1 LTSEDQ
7 QPRVIKKYPNRRLYD
22 TDSSR
27 YVTLAEVR
35 QLVVDAI
42 PFVVIEQKTEQD
54 ITRSIL
60 LQIILDQESETNPLF
75 SNENLERFIRYY
87 KTAPE
92 QGFSEFIGQSLQF
105 FHDQQRDF
113 SKTMGGLAGQ
123 SPMTAWADLTQKNME
138 AWNKMMG
145 ITPNTDS
152 KKD

>member
-1 LTSEDQ
+1 LSTEDQ
-7 QPRVIKKYPNRRLYD
+7 QPRLIKKYPNRRLYD
-22 TDSSR
+22 TDASR
-27 YVTLAEVR
+27 YITLAEVR

-42 PFVVIEQKTEQD
+42 PFVVIEQKTEED

-87 KTAPE
+87 KTAPQ

-113 SKTMGGLAGQ
+113 SKTMEGFAGQ
-123 SPMTAWADLTQKNME
+123 NPMTAWAEMTQKNID
-138 AWNKMMG
+138 AWNQMIG
-145 ITPNTDS
+145 ISTKTDN